1 MIYFDN
7 AATSW
12 PKPEIVYRVTD
23 DFFRNKAG
31 NPGRGSH
38 SMALAAGTVIQETR
52 ELVAKLIN
60 TPEPYRVIF
69 TQNCTDSLNMGL
81 KGLLKPGDH
90 VITDSIGHNSLGRP
104 LNKLAKQGVKVTHIP
119 PAKDTGYVAPGDIE
133 LAITAATKLVVVTHA
148 SNVNGVIQPIAEY
161 GKLVRSHNLVFMVD
175 AAQTAGIIPL
185 DVRSDKIDILA
196 FSGHKGLYGPPGTGV
211 LYIGDRVDLETVREG
226 GTGSYSEMEEQPQV
240 LPDTFESGTLNSIG
254 IAGLGAGLKFIQSE
268 GMDKIRSRED
278 QLTCRLIEGLSE
290 IKGITGYKAKENQPQ
305 APVISF
311 NLFGYLAHEVGE
323 ILDKTYD
330 IKVRPGLHCSPQTH
344 RQLYTFPTGTVRL
357 SPGYFN
363 TEAEIDFT
371 MEAIAKIPPNTSW
384 QGTTQRRAEWC

>member
-1 MIYFDN
+1 MIYLDN
-7 AATSW
+7 SATSW
-12 PKPEIVYRVTD
+12 PKPEIVYRATD
-23 DFFRNKAG
+23 EFFRNKAG

-38 SMALAAGTVIQETR
+38 SMALAAGDIIQETR
-52 ELVAKLIN
+52 ELLAKFIN

-69 TQNCTDSLNMGL
+69 TLNCTDSLNMGL

-90 VITDSIGHNSLGRP
+90 VITDSIGHNSLVRP
-104 LNKLAKQGVKVTHIP
+104 LHKLGKKEIKVTRIP
-119 PAKDTGYVAPGDIE
+119 PAPDTGCITPADIAS
-133 LAITAATKLVVVTHA
+133 AITDATKLVAITHG
-148 SNVNGVIQPIAEY
+148 SNVNGVIQPVAEY
-161 GKLVRSHNLVFMVD
+161 GKVVREHNLIFMVD

-185 DVRSDKIDILA
+185 DVRACNIDILA

-240 LPDTFESGTLNSIG
+240 LPDAFESGTLNSAG
-254 IAGLGAGLKFIQSE
+254 IAGLGAGIKFILSE
-268 GMDKIRSRED
+268 GLEKIREHEVR
-278 QLTCRLIEGLSE
+278 LTRRLVAGLSE
-290 IKGITGYKAKENQPQ
+290 IKGIVGYKAKENQPQ

-323 ILDKTYD
+323 VLDKTYD

-344 RQLYTFPTGTVRL
+344 RVLLTFPTGTVRL

-371 MEAIAKIPPNTSW
+371 LEAIAKIPPNTSW
-384 QGTTQRRAEWC
+384 QGTINRRAEWC